1 MTFST
6 TIALATVLIELIL
19 CEISNTIDTASRAL
33 ALRCVYIDVHLI
45 VDRLTVIYLAES

>member
-19 CEISNTIDTASRAL
+19 CEISNTIDSAFRAL
-33 ALRCVYIDVHLI
+33 ALRCVDFDHLI
-45 VDRLTVIYLAES
+45 VDTLTVIYLAES